1 MGCSPRIQQ
10 IVGKGKRGAAEYI
23 KTSRSPEI
31 LNEILDRIL
40 SHEISIND
48 SESIDWIRWLMAG
61 GNTPE
66 NFTAI
71 GKFGESAPTCC
82 VRYANLEITILSHRP
97 SFSVKKYH
105 NASICG
111 LVWTTQSIAYRC
123 RTCSLSPCMSLCADC
138 FVNGKHDG
146 HDYNMFRSQT
156 GGACDCGDSSV
167 MQCSGYIDNYSFK
180 LSISKSLLTR
190 TFQQVL

>member
-23 KTSRSPEI
+23 KTCRSPEI

-66 NFTAI
+66 NFTAL
-71 GKFGESAPTCC
+71 GEYINEFLNTVTAE
-82 VRYANLEITILSHRP
+82 NEI
-97 SFSVKKYH
+97 
-105 NASICG
+105 
-111 LVWTTQSIAYRC
+111 
-123 RTCSLSPCMSLCADC
+123 
-138 FVNGKHDG
+138 
-146 HDYNMFRSQT
+146 
-156 GGACDCGDSSV
+156 
-167 MQCSGYIDNYSFK
+167 
-180 LSISKSLLTR
+180 
-190 TFQQVL
+190 